1 MMELLSCYILESRA
15 RMGQKKLISTVI
27 LLPAFKGLDSQAVWM
42 GPSYH
47 SHLNARAEILSQ
59 DFPT

>member
-47 SHLNARAEILSQ
+47 SHLNA
-59 DFPT
+59 